1 MRSVTAGSL
10 APVVVA
16 MEPALRGLEA
26 GCGTALNFASI
37 KPQAGQAAG
46 AAWFAGSGAWPHL
59 GQAG

>member
-1 MRSVTAGSL
+1 MRYVTAGSL

-37 KPQAGQAAG
+37 KPQAVQAAG
-46 AAWFAGSGAWPHL
+46 AA
-59 GQAG
+59 

>member
-1 MRSVTAGSL
+1 MRSVMAGSS

-26 GCGTALNFASI
+26 GCGTALNFARI